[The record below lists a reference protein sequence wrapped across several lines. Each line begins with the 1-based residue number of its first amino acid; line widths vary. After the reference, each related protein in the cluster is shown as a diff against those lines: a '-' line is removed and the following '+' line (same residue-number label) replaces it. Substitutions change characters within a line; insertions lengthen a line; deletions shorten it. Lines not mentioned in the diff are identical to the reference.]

1 MEYLEG
7 DTSWRKASS
16 FLKGIVGG
24 LWIGAVAG
32 MMIWSFYLVVIQKA
46 DISGE
51 ESIALVLG
59 AILGAP
65 IGAIMGAYFSYLKRN
80 NKRWRIFFLIMFC
93 LPLLQF
99 VYGLLSRILYDLTI

>member
-7 DTSWRKASS
+7 DTSWRKVSS

-24 LWIGAVAG
+24 LWIGAVVG
-32 MMIWSFYLVVIQKA
+32 VMIWSFYLIEIKKA
-46 DISGE
+46 DVSGE

-59 AILGAP
+59 AMLGAP
-65 IGAIMGAYFSYLKRN
+65 IGAIMGAYFSYIKRN
-80 NKRWRIFFLIMFC
+80 NKRWRIFFLIIFC

-99 VYGLLSRILYDLTI
+99 GYGLLSRMLYHFTI